1 MDIIKDSWGTVID
14 AIMDGWGA
22 VLDSIKDF
30 RETVM
35 GAIKGA
41 VLDSSCRIVLE
52 SHFNSTVRST
62 SDVSWALSISPVN
75 SRSSSLMS
83 PLSLASG
90 TTTDL
95 GGCSHKFKWS
105 VLCWAMHLSIDCIY
119 IIIIITIPHCI

>member
-22 VLDSIKDF
+22 VLDSIKDC
-30 RETVM
+30 RGTVM

-52 SHFNSTVRST
+52 SQFNSIVRST

-95 GGCSHKFKWS
+95 GGCPNTSSNGVCF
-105 VLCWAMHLSIDCIY
+105 VGRC
-119 IIIIITIPHCI
+119 T

>member
-14 AIMDGWGA
+14 AIMDGWPGA
-22 VLDSIKDF
+22 VLDSIKDC
-30 RETVM
+30 RGTVM
-35 GAIKGA
+35 GAIKRA

-52 SHFNSTVRST
+52 SQFNSIVRST

-95 GGCSHKFKWS
+95 GGCPNTSSNGVCF
-105 VLCWAMHLSIDCIY
+105 VGRC
-119 IIIIITIPHCI
+119 T